1 MLGGGG
7 SVRHCWRLVVVLVAW
22 LAASVSPAAESRPRS
37 ILVFD
42 QSDVRSPFYQAIFSG
57 LRNAMVSGS
66 TSPISIY
73 AENLDLSRFAG
84 AAYAESLQDHLR
96 IKYRDRPIGAIVA
109 IGSATLEQVLRQR
122 AILWPDVPVVFAMV
136 DEPAIARLRPPSDVT
151 GLTMQLSLRDMMIA
165 ARAVVPGLRTVA
177 LTGDVLASQTAYRHF
192 ADEIP
197 TAAADVDVMNLTG
210 LPVAELRKRV
220 AALPDHTAILYT
232 AMYSD
237 GAGTFLP
244 PADALALFSDAA
256 NRPIVITAETFLGR
270 GGTGGFVMVPSL
282 IGEGAAR
289 LALRILG
296 GEKASD
302 IPIARGDVIRPIFDW
317 RELVRWNVNQ
327 TRLPAGSEIR
337 FRPATAWD
345 QYRSQIV
352 VIVTVVLLQAA
363 LITLL
368 IYEQRRR
375 RTAETEARNRMA
387 ELAHLNRQATA
398 GELSASIA
406 HELNQPLG
414 AMLNNIETAEL
425 MLDAGSPKLAEVKEI
440 LSDLKRDNQR
450 ASEVIRRLRRL
461 LSKSAIEAQEIDL
474 NDTVREVFEFLSTQA
489 SARAITLNN
498 RLAPQMLRVRGD
510 RIQLQQVIVNLVVN
524 GMEAVV
530 DGANGDRKI
539 TGRTALLNGASVELS
554 IGDSGPGIPL
564 GRLKEVFDPFFTTK
578 SHGMGIGLSIAR
590 TIVEAHGGRIWAEN
604 QTSGGAVFRMSLPLV
619 QAH

>member
-1 MLGGGG
+1 MSGGSG

-22 LAASVSPAAESRPRS
+22 LVPSISPAVESRPRS

-57 LRNAMVSGS
+57 LRNVMVSGS

-84 AAYAESLQDHLR
+84 AAYAGSLQAHLR

-122 AILWPDVPVVFAMV
+122 AILWPDVPVVVAMV

-165 ARAVVPGLRTVA
+165 ARAVVPGLKTVA

-244 PADALALFSDAA
+244 PADAPALFS
-256 NRPIVITAETFLGR
+256 
-270 GGTGGFVMVPSL
+270 
-282 IGEGAAR
+282 EGAAR

-302 IPIARGDVIRPIFDW
+302 IPIAKGDVIRPIFDW
-317 RELVRWNVNQ
+317 RELVRWNVNE

-352 VIVTVVLLQAA
+352 LIVTVVLLQAA
-363 LITLL
+363 L
-368 IYEQRRR
+368 
-375 RTAETEARNRMA
+375 
-387 ELAHLNRQATA
+387 
-398 GELSASIA
+398 
-406 HELNQPLG
+406 
-414 AMLNNIETAEL
+414 
-425 MLDAGSPKLAEVKEI
+425 
-440 LSDLKRDNQR
+440 
-450 ASEVIRRLRRL
+450 
-461 LSKSAIEAQEIDL
+461 
-474 NDTVREVFEFLSTQA
+474 
-489 SARAITLNN
+489 
-498 RLAPQMLRVRGD
+498 
-510 RIQLQQVIVNLVVN
+510 
-524 GMEAVV
+524 
-530 DGANGDRKI
+530 
-539 TGRTALLNGASVELS
+539 
-554 IGDSGPGIPL
+554 
-564 GRLKEVFDPFFTTK
+564 
-578 SHGMGIGLSIAR
+578 
-590 TIVEAHGGRIWAEN
+590 
-604 QTSGGAVFRMSLPLV
+604 
-619 QAH
+619 

>member
-1 MLGGGG
+1 
-7 SVRHCWRLVVVLVAW
+7 
-22 LAASVSPAAESRPRS
+22 
-37 ILVFD
+37 
-42 QSDVRSPFYQAIFSG
+42 
-57 LRNAMVSGS
+57 MVSGS

-165 ARAVVPGLRTVA
+165 ARAVVPGLKTVA

-197 TAAADVDVMNLTG
+197 TAAANVDVMNLTG

-474 NDTVREVFEFLSTQA
+474 NDTVREAFEFLSAQA
-489 SARAITLNN
+489 SERAITLNS

-578 SHGMGIGLSIAR
+578 SHGMGMGLSIAR